1 MIYCF
6 LIPAKYDGTELMTK
20 MWRRAV
26 IPAAR
31 RHLSLLQAQ
40 IREGADFGEMLT
52 PPDGGADKVLIE
64 DSPETV

>member
-1 MIYCF
+1 
-6 LIPAKYDGTELMTK
+6 MTK